1 MATRNANVK
10 GIDFLYEPAGSALEG
25 LAIVTFD
32 LGQTAYTGGSD
43 TIQIG
48 GGGTE
53 NGVTTTATLATMIQ
67 NRRRDGK
74 TVTLYGVFA
83 GPPGRQAAAT
93 NGPLLYVQSAAVST
107 GNIASIVL
115 FSAITSGSAIT
126 TAAAYFDAAA
136 AIFVLFQAVGY

>member
-10 GIDFLYEPAGSALEG
+10 GINFLYEPRGSALEF
-25 LAIVTFD
+25 LAVVTFD
-32 LGQTAYTGGSD
+32 LLGVVYTGGSD

-48 GGGTE
+48 GGGFDA
-53 NGVTTTATLATMIQ
+53 GIATTLTLAQLIQ

-93 NGPLLYVQSAAVST
+93 NGPELYVQSAAVST
-107 GNIASIVL
+107 GNIGSIVL
-115 FSAITSGSAIT
+115 FNAITGGSAIT
-126 TAAAYFDAAA
+126 ATATGWDAAA
-136 AIFVLFQAVGY
+136 AIFVMGQATGY